1 MKIYYIILCKDIK
14 SKHIKS
20 KDISTHVCRDMSS
33 GMIQDAV
40 VTSEAHVPFKKSG
53 YTESDRKYYLA
64 HKERCL
70 EISRPHKM
78 AYWLA
83 HKEELKAKRRAYYET
98 VEKPKRL
105 AKRLIHEPI

>member
-1 MKIYYIILCKDIK
+1 
-14 SKHIKS
+14 
-20 KDISTHVCRDMSS
+20 MSS
-33 GMIQDAV
+33 GIIQDAV
-40 VTSEAHVPFKKSG
+40 VTKKSG

-105 AKRLIHEPI
+105 AKKAEPLGQSPSLWQPSVSEPPVE